1 MKTYIVSWIKSYN
14 AEVTVE
20 ANSRQEAI
28 DLAQKLPSND
38 SGIEV
43 TFLDNDFYQAEEVTY

>member
-1 MKTYIVSWIKSYN
+1 MKTYVVSWIKSYN

-43 TFLDNDFYQAEEVTY
+43 TFLDNDFYQAEEI